1 MSTATI
7 DAIPVDAQSAEN
19 YLMKFLKIEGVTGK
33 EADIAA
39 AVSDELKKIGV
50 PASAIKFDD
59 AHKRIPVPTQ
69 TGNLIVELPGTRK
82 GPRLMFATHLDTV
95 PLCAGAKPKREGDRI
110 VSDGTTALG
119 GDNRTGCALLVTL
132 VETLL
137 KHKLPHPPM
146 TLLFTVREESGL
158 HGARELDPSVL
169 GGPAMCF
176 NVDGKLVSELIVGAV
191 GQENWEVEIKGK
203 ASHAGVAPEKGIS
216 ATLVGAIGL
225 TEAHKAGWFG
235 KVVKPDG
242 NGTSNVG
249 IFGGKEGK
257 PAGDATNVVTDYVHI
272 KGEARSPESAFAAK
286 ITEGF
291 KEAFANAQAQV
302 KDSDGEAA
310 KVKFDHTP
318 SYPPFNLD
326 ENTPA
331 VRHAVKAVKSLG
343 LTPTLLFS
351 NGGLDANW
359 LDKHGVPTV
368 TIGAGQYEIHTVKE
382 YVDLPEYVNGCRLA
396 VVLATLEQ

>member
-249 IFGGKEGK
+249 IFGGKEGQ